1 MINREPSHGIFHD
14 QGTQEYCCLANKA
27 NKNYVLLCPQ
37 IYCYM
42 EQLNNR
48 GVILCSIFLDGDEAE
63 KVMMLIS
70 VQFLV
75 FKI

>member
-1 MINREPSHGIFHD
+1 MAFSTTRAHRSIVVWQTRPIRIM
-14 QGTQEYCCLANKA
+14 
-27 NKNYVLLCPQ
+27 CPQ

-42 EQLNNR
+42 EQLNNG

-75 FKI
+75 FTI

>member
-1 MINREPSHGIFHD
+1 MIMASSTTRAHRSIVVWQTRPIRIM
-14 QGTQEYCCLANKA
+14 
-27 NKNYVLLCPQ
+27 CPQ

-42 EQLNNR
+42 EQLNNG
-48 GVILCSIFLDGDEAE
+48 GVILCSIFLDGDEAG

-75 FKI
+75 FTI